1 MTFFSPFVC
10 GGWVGVAIWNVFLV
24 GLKTLKY
31 ITGLGNVKRE
41 LILKESAGFKN
52 QVGFDKG

>member
-1 MTFFSPFVC
+1 MKCISCKTF
-10 GGWVGVAIWNVFLV
+10 
-24 GLKTLKY
+24 LKTLKY

-52 QVGFDKG
+52 QVGFDEG